1 MKFDRI
7 PRYTIVGAIC
17 AAIYNGMMIA
27 GDALGVHYAVS
38 TGVAFVIIV
47 ISGYA
52 LHCLYTFSEKLSL
65 RAFVR
70 YTAAMLLTLP
80 VSLGGMY
87 LLRDLAHAPMWFA
100 SPFLTAL
107 MFCWN
112 FVATHWAVVT
122 QVIGRKKSALDKAPV

>member
-17 AAIYNGMMIA
+17 AGIYNGMMIV
-27 GDALGVHYAVS
+27 GDALGAHYAA
-38 TGVAFVIIV
+38 TTLAAFVIIV
-47 ISGYA
+47 VTGYL

-65 RAFVR
+65 RGFAR
-70 YTAAMLLTLP
+70 YAGAMLLTLP
-80 VSLGGMY
+80 ASLGGMW
-87 LLRDLAHAPMWFA
+87 LLKDVAHAPMWFA
-100 SPFLTAL
+100 SPFLTGV

-122 QVIGRKKSALDKAPV
+122 QTLRKKGQPAA

>member
-47 ISGYA
+47 ITGYA

>member
-47 ISGYA
+47 ITGYA
-52 LHCLYTFSEKLSL
+52 LHCLYTFSEKLSVRGFL
-65 RAFVR
+65 R
-70 YTAAMLLTLP
+70 YGAAMLLTLP
-80 VSLGGMY
+80 ISLGGMF
-87 LLRDLAHAPMWFA
+87 LLRDLAHVPMWFA
-100 SPFLTAL
+100 SPFLTAA
-107 MFCWN
+107 MFCLN
-112 FVATHWAVVT
+112 FVAAHWAVVT
-122 QVIGRKKSALDKAPV
+122 RVMSGKKGQPAA

>member
-47 ISGYA
+47 ITGYA
-52 LHCLYTFSEKLSL
+52 LHCLYTFSERLSV
-65 RAFVR
+65 RGFVR
-70 YTAAMLLTLP
+70 YTAAMLPTLP
-80 VSLGGMY
+80 FSFGGMY
-87 LLRDLAHAPMWFA
+87 LLRDLAHAPMWLA
-100 SPFLTAL
+100 APLLTAL

-112 FVATHWAVVT
+112 FVAAHWAVVT
-122 QVIGRKKSALDKAPV
+122 HVIGRKKSALDKAPV

>member
-7 PRYTIVGAIC
+7 PRYTIVGAAC

-47 ISGYA
+47 ATGYT

-65 RAFVR
+65 LGFAR

-80 VSLGGMY
+80 FSLGGMY
-87 LLRDLAHAPMWFA
+87 LLRDVAHLPMWFA
-100 SPFLTAL
+100 SPFLTGV

-112 FVATHWAVVT
+112 FVAAHWAVVT
-122 QVIGRKKSALDKAPV
+122 TAIGRKKTALDKAPV

>member
-17 AAIYNGMMIA
+17 AGIYNGMMIA
-27 GDALGVHYAVS
+27 GDALGVHFAVT

-47 ISGYA
+47 VAGY
-52 LHCLYTFSEKLSL
+52 LMHCLYTFSERLSL
-65 RAFVR
+65 RGFLR
-70 YTAAMLLTLP
+70 YSAAMLLTLP
-80 VSLGGMY
+80 ASLGGMW
-87 LLRDLAHAPMWFA
+87 LLKDVAHLPMWFA
-100 SPFLTAL
+100 APFLTGA

-122 QVIGRKKSALDKAPV
+122 QGFRKKGQPAA